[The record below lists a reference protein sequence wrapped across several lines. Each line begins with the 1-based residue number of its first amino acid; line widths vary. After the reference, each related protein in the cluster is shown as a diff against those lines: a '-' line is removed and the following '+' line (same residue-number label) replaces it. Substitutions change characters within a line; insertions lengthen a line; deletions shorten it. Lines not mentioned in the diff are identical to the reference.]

1 MPLVFASEFG
11 SRLDILEQ
19 KKKELKRLLDGEFHP
34 KRIQGLLDQM
44 REIDVKIRME
54 KRKYTT
60 KGI

>member
-1 MPLVFASEFG
+1 MSLVFASEFG

-34 KRIQGLLDQM
+34 KRIQGLIDQL

-54 KRKYTT
+54 KKKYSPR
-60 KGI
+60 GI